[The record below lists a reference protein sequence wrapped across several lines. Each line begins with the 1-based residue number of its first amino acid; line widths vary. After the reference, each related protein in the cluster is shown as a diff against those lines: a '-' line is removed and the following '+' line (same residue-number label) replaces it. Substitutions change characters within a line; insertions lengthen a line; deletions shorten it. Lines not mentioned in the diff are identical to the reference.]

1 MGGSENKFYTLTF
14 IKYFIIIYVME
25 KKLNTKQI
33 KYFNPLNDYFI
44 RYLFTDKG
52 SSETIL
58 LDFINSIMINANMKT
73 FHSVEILTPFNLKKN
88 RNLKETIVDVKCI
101 TQNGSVVIIEIQL
114 QGNSRFP
121 ERILYYWA
129 ANYSK
134 LLKHG
139 ERYDELTPVI
149 SINLLNFNLDKTK
162 NIHSCYML
170 YEMNNKKLLTDH
182 LQIHI
187 IELKKFRKNVLSKDL
202 NYWLKIFTSKNL
214 EASMS
219 EIVKEKPIM
228 EEVQKKYNNFVKSKL
243 MMMEYEK
250 KEAYLYGNQ
259 IMLDEERKLGREEG
273 IKEGIEQG
281 IEKGKEEGIKETQI
295 SMAKNMKNKN
305 IDISL
310 ISELTGLSIEEIEK
324 L

>member
-1 MGGSENKFYTLTF
+1 
-14 IKYFIIIYVME
+14 ME
-25 KKLNTKQI
+25 KKSNIKKI

-52 SSETIL
+52 TSETIL
-58 LDFINSIMINANMKT
+58 LDFINSIMLNANMKT
-73 FHSVEILTPFNLKKN
+73 FRSVEILTPFNLKKN
-88 RNLKETIVDVKCI
+88 KNLKETIVDVKCITVKCI

-139 ERYDELTPVI
+139 ERYDELTPII
-149 SINLLNFNLDKTK
+149 SINLLNFNLDKSK

-187 IELKKFRKNVLSKDL
+187 IELKKFKKNILTKDL
-202 NYWLKIFTSKNL
+202 NCWLKIFTSKNL

-259 IMLDEERKLGREEG
+259 IMLDEERRLGMEEG
-273 IKEGIEQG
+273 IKKGIEQG
-281 IEKGKEEGIKETQI
+281 KKEQQI
-295 SMAKNMKNKN
+295 SIAKSLKNAG
-305 IDISL
+305 IDIKI
-310 ISELTGLSIEEIEK
+310 ISENTGLSIEEIK
-324 L
+324 NL

>member
-1 MGGSENKFYTLTF
+1 MR
-14 IKYFIIIYVME
+14 
-25 KKLNTKQI
+25 KKTNAVKT
-33 KYFNPLNDYFI
+33 FNPLNDYFI

-52 SSETIL
+52 SSEAIL

-73 FHSVEILTPFNLKKN
+73 FRSVEILTPSPKAGSRLNLKKN

-187 IELKKFRKNVLSKDL
+187 IELKKFKKNILTKDL
-202 NYWLKIFTSKNL
+202 NCWLKMFTSKKL

-259 IMLDEERKLGREEG
+259 IMLDEERRLGIEEG
-273 IKEGIEQG
+273 VKRGIE
-281 IEKGKEEGIKETQI
+281 EGE
-295 SMAKNMKNKN
+295 KNKA
-305 IDISL
+305 ISIAKSL
-310 ISELTGLSIEEIEK
+310 KKSGLDAKFISENTGLSIKEIEK

>member
-1 MGGSENKFYTLTF
+1 
-14 IKYFIIIYVME
+14 ME

-52 SSETIL
+52 SSESIL

-73 FHSVEILTPFNLKKN
+73 FRSVEILTPFNLKKN

-149 SINLLNFNLDKTK
+149 SINLLNFNLDKSK

-187 IELKKFRKNVLSKDL
+187 IELKKFKKNILTKDL
-202 NYWLKIFTSKNL
+202 NCWLKIFTSKNL

-259 IMLDEERKLGREEG
+259 IMLDEERRLGREEG
-273 IKEGIEQG
+273 R
-281 IEKGKEEGIKETQI
+281 EEGE
-295 SMAKNMKNKN
+295 KNKA
-305 IDISL
+305 ISIAKSL
-310 ISELTGLSIEEIEK
+310 KKSGLDAKFISENTGLSIEEIK
-324 L
+324 NL

>member
-1 MGGSENKFYTLTF
+1 MSNMT
-14 IKYFIIIYVME
+14 
-25 KKLNTKQI
+25 KKLMGNKEI

-52 SSETIL
+52 SSEAIL
-58 LDFINSIMINANMKT
+58 LDFINSIMLNANMKT
-73 FHSVEILTPFNLKKN
+73 FRSVEILTPFNLKKN
-88 RNLKETIVDVKCI
+88 RNLKETIAPKVGRRLDVKCL

-139 ERYDELTPVI
+139 EKYDELTPVI

-187 IELKKFRKNVLSKDL
+187 IELKKFKKNMLAKDL
-202 NYWLKIFTSKNL
+202 NSWLKIFTSKNL

-228 EEVQKKYNNFVKSKL
+228 EEVQRKYNNFVKSKL

-259 IMLDEERKLGREEG
+259 IMMEEERRL
-273 IKEGIEQG
+273 
-281 IEKGKEEGIKETQI
+281 GKEEGMKEGMEKGTKETLI
-295 SMAKNMKNKN
+295 LTARNMKNKN
-305 IDISL
+305 MDTKL
-310 ISELTGLSIEEIEK
+310 ISEITGLSIEEIENI
-324 L
+324 

>member
-1 MGGSENKFYTLTF
+1 
-14 IKYFIIIYVME
+14 ME
-25 KKLNTKQI
+25 KKSNIKKI

-52 SSETIL
+52 SSESIL
-58 LDFINSIMINANMKT
+58 LDFINSIMLNANMKT
-73 FHSVEILTPFNLKKN
+73 FRSVEILTPFNLKKN

-187 IELKKFRKNVLSKDL
+187 IELKKFKKNILTKDL
-202 NYWLKIFTSKNL
+202 NCWLKMFTSKNL

-259 IMLDEERKLGREEG
+259 IMLDEERRLGIEEG
-273 IKEGIEQG
+273 IK
-281 IEKGKEEGIKETQI
+281 KGKEEGIKENQI
-295 SMAKNMKNKN
+295 LTAKNMKKEN
-305 IDISL
+305 IDINI
-310 ISELTGLSIEEIEK
+310 ISKITGLSIQEIEN

>member
-1 MGGSENKFYTLTF
+1 
-14 IKYFIIIYVME
+14 ME
-25 KKLNTKQI
+25 KKSNIKQI

-52 SSETIL
+52 SSEGIL

-73 FHSVEILTPFNLKKN
+73 FRSVEILTPSPKAGSRLNLKKN
-88 RNLKETIVDVKCI
+88 RNLKETIAPKVGRRLDVKCI

-139 ERYDELTPVI
+139 EKYDELTPVI

-187 IELKKFRKNVLSKDL
+187 IELKKFKKNILTKDL
-202 NYWLKIFTSKNL
+202 NCWLKMFTSKNL

-228 EEVQKKYNNFVKSKL
+228 EQKRYNNFIKDRL
-243 MMMEYEK
+243 MMNEYDK
-250 KEAYLYGNQ
+250 RQAYLYGNQ
-259 IMLDEERKLGREEG
+259 IMLEEERRL
-273 IKEGIEQG
+273 GIEQG
-281 IEKGKEEGIKETQI
+281 IKKEQINIAREMKKENMDIK
-295 SMAKNMKNKN
+295 
-305 IDISL
+305 L
-310 ISELTGLSIEEIEK
+310 IKKLTGLSIEEIEN

>member
-1 MGGSENKFYTLTF
+1 MK
-14 IKYFIIIYVME
+14 

-52 SSETIL
+52 SSESIL
-58 LDFINSIMINANMKT
+58 LDFINSIMINSNMKT
-73 FHSVEILTPFNLKKN
+73 FRSVEILTPFNLKKN
-88 RNLKETIVDVKCI
+88 KNLKETIAPKVGRRLDVKCI

-187 IELKKFRKNVLSKDL
+187 IELKKFKKNSLSKDL

-214 EASMS
+214 EVSMS

-259 IMLDEERKLGREEG
+259 IMLDEERRLGREEG

-281 IEKGKEEGIKETQI
+281 IEKGIKETQI
-295 SMAKNMKNKN
+295 SMAKNMKNDK
-305 IDISL
+305 IDFDTISKY
-310 ISELTGLSIEEIEK
+310 TGLSIEEIDK

>member
-1 MGGSENKFYTLTF
+1 M
-14 IKYFIIIYVME
+14 
-25 KKLNTKQI
+25 KKNINTKQI

-73 FHSVEILTPFNLKKN
+73 FRSLEILTPFNLKKN
-88 RNLKETIVDVKCI
+88 KNLKETIVDVKCI

-187 IELKKFRKNVLSKDL
+187 IELKKFKKNVLSKDL

-228 EEVQKKYNNFVKSKL
+228 EEVQKKYNNFVKSRL

-259 IMLDEERKLGREEG
+259 IMLDEERRLGIEEG
-273 IKEGIEQG
+273 IKKGKEEGIREGKEEGIREGIEQG
-281 IEKGKEEGIKETQI
+281 IEKGIEKEKY
-295 SMAKNMKNKN
+295 SLARNMKNKN
-305 IDISL
+305 MDLNL
-310 ISELTGLSIEEIEK
+310 ISELTGLSIEEIKK

>member
-1 MGGSENKFYTLTF
+1 MSNMT
-14 IKYFIIIYVME
+14 
-25 KKLNTKQI
+25 KKLMGNKEI

-52 SSETIL
+52 SSEAIL
-58 LDFINSIMINANMKT
+58 LDFINSIMLNANMKT
-73 FHSVEILTPFNLKKN
+73 FRSVEILTPFNLKKN
-88 RNLKETIVDVKCI
+88 KNLKETIVDVKCL

-139 ERYDELTPVI
+139 EKYDELTPVI

-187 IELKKFRKNVLSKDL
+187 IELKKFKKNMLAKDL
-202 NYWLKIFTSKNL
+202 NSWLKIFTSKNL

-259 IMLDEERKLGREEG
+259 IMMEEERRL
-273 IKEGIEQG
+273 
-281 IEKGKEEGIKETQI
+281 GKEEGMKEGMEKGMEKGTKETLI
-295 SMAKNMKNKN
+295 LTAKNMKNKN
-305 IDISL
+305 MDIKL
-310 ISELTGLSIEEIEK
+310 ISEITGLNIEEIEK
-324 L
+324 I

>member
-1 MGGSENKFYTLTF
+1 MRRN
-14 IKYFIIIYVME
+14 
-25 KKLNTKQI
+25 LNAVKT
-33 KYFNPLNDYFI
+33 FNPLNDYFI

-52 SSETIL
+52 SSEAIL

-73 FHSVEILTPFNLKKN
+73 FRSVEILTPSPKAGSRLNLKKN
-88 RNLKETIVDVKCI
+88 KNLKETIVDVKCI
-101 TQNGSVVIIEIQL
+101 TQNGSVGIIEIQL

-121 ERILYYWA
+121 DRILYYWA

-149 SINLLNFNLDKTK
+149 SINLLNFNLDKSK

-187 IELKKFRKNVLSKDL
+187 IELKKFKKNILTKDL
-202 NYWLKIFTSKNL
+202 NCWLKMFTSKNL

-259 IMLDEERKLGREEG
+259 IMLDEERRLGKEEG

-281 IEKGKEEGIKETQI
+281 IEQGE
-295 SMAKNMKNKN
+295 KNKAVS
-305 IDISL
+305 IARSL
-310 ISELTGLSIEEIEK
+310 KKSGLDNKFISENTGLTIEEIEK

>member
-1 MGGSENKFYTLTF
+1 
-14 IKYFIIIYVME
+14 ME

-73 FHSVEILTPFNLKKN
+73 FRSVEILTPFNLKKN
-88 RNLKETIVDVKCI
+88 KNLKETIVDVKCI

-170 YEMNNKKLLTDH
+170 YEMNNRKLLTDH

-259 IMLDEERKLGREEG
+259 IMLDEERRLGKEEG
-273 IKEGIEQG
+273 IKEGM
-281 IEKGKEEGIKETQI
+281 EKGKEEGIKENQI
-295 SMAKNMKNKN
+295 LTAKNMKNKN
-305 IDISL
+305 MDINL
-310 ISELTGLSIEEIEK
+310 ISELTGLSIEEVDK